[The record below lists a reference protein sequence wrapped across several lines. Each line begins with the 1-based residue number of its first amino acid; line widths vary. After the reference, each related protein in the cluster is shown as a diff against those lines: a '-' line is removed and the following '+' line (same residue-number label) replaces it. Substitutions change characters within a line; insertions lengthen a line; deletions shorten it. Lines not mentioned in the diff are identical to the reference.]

1 MAVKFNTH
9 HEYHGLNLLEYHYSG
24 EDVPPKYISLIAL
37 RIRDWTLCVVY
48 YHLWF
53 ILCPTR
59 HIPGPFLT
67 RFSGIP
73 FALNLTSGE
82 VSARIHQQ
90 HEKYGTDLQ

>member
-1 MAVKFNTH
+1 MDTMVLTSSNITSAARTFLQNTSPLLLSA
-9 HEYHGLNLLEYHYSG
+9 YAIGLYLL
-24 EDVPPKYISLIAL
+24 YIVIYGL
-37 RIRDWTLCVVY
+37 
-48 YHLWF
+48 F
-53 ILCPTR
+53 LCPTR

-90 HEKYGTDLQ
+90 HEKYGTDLR